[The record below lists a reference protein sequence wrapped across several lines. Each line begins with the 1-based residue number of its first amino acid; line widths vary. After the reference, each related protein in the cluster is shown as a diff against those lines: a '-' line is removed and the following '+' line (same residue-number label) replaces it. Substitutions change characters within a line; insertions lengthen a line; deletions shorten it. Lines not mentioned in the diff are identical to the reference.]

1 MYSFRLTATNINT
14 AEDLNVIQF
23 AVKRHPTNHS
33 LCKKAKKG
41 GGGGRKSKD
50 GNKGS
55 VRELNCT
62 AKAGN
67 NTKSR
72 FAFRTV
78 DLSRESRVVPP
89 TLRFSRQRI
98 EIIFLRTLPTA
109 KIKIREK

>member
-14 AEDLNVIQF
+14 AEDLNFIQF
-23 AVKRHPTNHS
+23 AVKRHPKNHS
-33 LCKKAKKG
+33 LCKKRKREVGGG

-67 NTKSR
+67 KTKSK
-72 FAFRTV
+72 
-78 DLSRESRVVPP
+78 LN
-89 TLRFSRQRI
+89 
-98 EIIFLRTLPTA
+98 
-109 KIKIREK
+109 KNIRKCHHPKHGAVS